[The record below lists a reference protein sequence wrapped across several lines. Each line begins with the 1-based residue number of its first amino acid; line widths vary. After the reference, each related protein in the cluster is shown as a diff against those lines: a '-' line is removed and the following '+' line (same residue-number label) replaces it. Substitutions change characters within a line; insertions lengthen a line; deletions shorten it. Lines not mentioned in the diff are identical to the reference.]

1 MLTCALKTY
10 VRPNQCGNMLGGVSH
25 IVSVRGWFWYENNF
39 RKKHK
44 LLLPLAGT
52 VLKSYI

>member
-25 IVSVRGWFWYENNF
+25 IVRGCFWYENNF

-44 LLLPLAGT
+44 LLLPLGNA

>member
-25 IVSVRGWFWYENNF
+25 FWCENNF

-44 LLLPLAGT
+44 LLLPLDNA
-52 VLKSYI
+52 VLQSYI